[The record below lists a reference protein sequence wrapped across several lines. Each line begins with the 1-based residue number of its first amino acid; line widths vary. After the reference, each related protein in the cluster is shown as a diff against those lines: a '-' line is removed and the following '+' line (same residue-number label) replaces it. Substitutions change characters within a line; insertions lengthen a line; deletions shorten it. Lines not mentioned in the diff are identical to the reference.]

1 MKKVINILIHP
12 YYTEESSK
20 ILDVYDQ
27 QLEKGNFNIILFP
40 QVSKTLKKVILDR
53 HKDEFIQAF
62 LSVKNKSDVD
72 KVFDKEN
79 IHKHLFHLHH
89 TALILRQIYFSSH
102 FRHIKRKNKTMAK
115 RKLNRKRS
123 GKILKRFINR
133 LDIQKPILK
142 LSKKLTVFKD
152 DVIFKWSTEAR
163 SYLENKFKSNKEQI
177 VVHVDG
183 GSFHTVES
191 VMRYLKKT
199 MCDEL
204 ENYDVKVFGEYRNL
218 CVKGLEVILTNYEID
233 YKVIE
238 ELCSYNLCNNRVF
251 KPEEREEDY
260 FYIKRGEEQYGSDV

>member
-27 QLEKGNFNIILFP
+27 QLEKGDLNIILYP
-40 QVSKTLKKVILDR
+40 QVSKTLKKVILDI

-72 KVFDKEN
+72 KVYDKEN

-89 TALILRQIYFSSH
+89 TALILRQIYFGSH
-102 FRHIKRKNKTMAK
+102 FRHIKRRNKTLAK
-115 RKLNRKRS
+115 RKLFRKSSSKSLRY
-123 GKILKRFINR
+123 FINR

-152 DVIFKWSTEAR
+152 DIIFKWSTEAR
-163 SYLENKFKSNKEQI
+163 SHLENKFKSNKEQM

-183 GSFHTVES
+183 GSIHTVES
-191 VMRYLKKT
+191 VIRHLKTT
-199 MCDEL
+199 MCDVL
-204 ENYDVKVFGEYRNL
+204 EEYDVKVFGEYRNL
-218 CVKGLEVILTNYEID
+218 CVKGLEDILTKYEIE
-233 YKVIE
+233 YSVIDS
-238 ELCSYNLCNNRVF
+238 LCTFNATNGRVLD
-251 KPEEREEDY
+251 KEDY
-260 FYIKRGEEQYGSDV
+260 FYIKHGEE

>member
-53 HKDEFIQAF
+53 YKDEFIQAF

-102 FRHIKRKNKTMAK
+102 FRHIKRKNKTMTK

-133 LDIQKPILK
+133 IDIQKPILK

-163 SYLENKFKSNKEQI
+163 DYLENKFTEKT
-177 VVHVDG
+177 VHIDG
-183 GSFHTVES
+183 GSFHTVNN
-191 VMRYLKKT
+191 VIGWLVKT
-199 MCDEL
+199 INVEDDIK
-204 ENYDVKVFGEYRNL
+204 NYDVKVFGEYRNL
-218 CVKGLEVILTNYEID
+218 CVKGLEDILTNYEID

-251 KPEEREEDY
+251 KPEEKEEDY
-260 FYIKRGEEQYGSDV
+260 FYIKRGDE

>member
-12 YYTEESSK
+12 YYTKESSK

-40 QVSKTLKKVILDR
+40 QVSKTLKKVILDK

-102 FRHIKRKNKTMAK
+102 FRHIKRKNKTIAK

-123 GKILKRFINR
+123 GKILRRFINR
-133 LDIQKPILK
+133 IDVKKPIIK
-142 LSKKLTVFKD
+142 MSKKLTIFKD
-152 DVIFKWSTEAR
+152 DVILNWCVEAR
-163 SYLENKFKSNKEQI
+163 KYLENKFTEKT
-177 VVHVDG
+177 VHIDG
-183 GSFHTVES
+183 GSFHTVNNII
-191 VMRYLKKT
+191 RWLTKT
-199 MCDEL
+199 VNGTVDIS
-204 ENYDVKVFGEYRNL
+204 NYDVKVFGEYRNL
-218 CVKGLEVILTNYEID
+218 CVKGLEDILTKYEIE
-233 YKVIE
+233 YTVIE
-238 ELCSYNLCNNRVF
+238 ELCSYNLCNGRTL
-251 KPEEREEDY
+251 KPNQKEEDY
-260 FYIKRGEEQYGSDV
+260 FYIKKGEE